1 MVTPKA
7 QPSLLEKVKSAVVD
21 SGLWKPIGGIGLVLF
36 GALAFFIRR
45 RRADEEF
52 ENSMLSIESN
62 SQSIN
67 TIMDTSLSQELSA
80 TSVTASVSEV
90 DESLSQ
96 TLSEVDEPSVH
107 SAEAD
112 KETSFLT
119 VYSDSDAVVQADE
132 VDPIA
137 EADVYIAY
145 GRHEQAEE
153 VLQDGIRNY
162 PERNDIKYKLLTV
175 YHKNEN
181 AEGFG
186 RVAEEL
192 YSNQG
197 SLDADMWKE
206 ISAMGKEVDA
216 SNPIYDLSV
225 DDIAAADAAV
235 SEMEF
240 DGPVD
245 EVDEPSVNELEVDVE
260 NVDKDSVH
268 LINIDQDHSEISD
281 LDNIEEISVE
291 LESDETDV
299 GDDVELTI
307 QLDDEVADIEEN
319 SLVEVMAD
327 IDITEEADSDAEFD
341 ITELQ
346 EVSDLELDADYDEQ
360 RTQFELAKV
369 FSDLGD
375 EDGARKILEEIIADN
390 SADDELIEESK
401 ALLKT
406 LS

>member
-1 MVTPKA
+1 
-7 QPSLLEKVKSAVVD
+7 
-21 SGLWKPIGGIGLVLF
+21 
-36 GALAFFIRR
+36 
-45 RRADEEF
+45 
-52 ENSMLSIESN
+52 
-62 SQSIN
+62 
-67 TIMDTSLSQELSA
+67 
-80 TSVTASVSEV
+80 
-90 DESLSQ
+90 
-96 TLSEVDEPSVH
+96 
-107 SAEAD
+107 
-112 KETSFLT
+112 
-119 VYSDSDAVVQADE
+119 
-132 VDPIA
+132 
-137 EADVYIAY
+137 
-145 GRHEQAEE
+145 
-153 VLQDGIRNY
+153 
-162 PERNDIKYKLLTV
+162 
-175 YHKNEN
+175 
-181 AEGFG
+181 
-186 RVAEEL
+186 
-192 YSNQG
+192 
-197 SLDADMWKE
+197 MWKE

-375 EDGARKILEEIIADN
+375 EDGARKILEEIIADD